1 MEAPYQP
8 EMRVRPVLL
17 PIDQSRTLFA
27 DLSPRLPTLPSTL
40 QHPEDTRHFDS
51 DIPDEPLAPAGG
63 AQPNAT
69 KDPILRHREHG
80 RGAMDVRKRQAFA
93 GFTYKS
99 PRVVSH
105 PKTASAVFEEEA
117 ASVTSDVAVED
128 EDEDG
133 VEGVLG
139 ELVDV
144 FAAEASGG
152 AGYCEGSV
160 GSLAFVW
167 GLFLQFHNFFAFWAG
182 TVANT
187 AVSID
192 DICCHMIDIY
202 FRDDA
207 ALLFVGVVLYGVLY
221 SY

>member
-105 PKTASAVFEEEA
+105 PKTASAVFDET
-117 ASVTSDVAVED
+117 ASVASDAGAVED
-128 EDEDG
+128 EDALG
-133 VEGVLG
+133 RSKAMGEGR
-139 ELVDV
+139 EQEET
-144 FAAEASGG
+144 FTTYGG
-152 AGYCEGSV
+152 RPGGSTMR
-160 GSLAFVW
+160 G
-167 GLFLQFHNFFAFWAG
+167 
-182 TVANT
+182 
-187 AVSID
+187 
-192 DICCHMIDIY
+192 
-202 FRDDA
+202 R
-207 ALLFVGVVLYGVLY
+207 AL
-221 SY
+221 SM